1 MNCSYFNSNLLQ
13 ETLSQKDTIASLNIE
28 LDQKND
34 RIRTLELS
42 NREKDV
48 VVLRLFYVQIEI
60 SNLRRSQTTNSYGTT
75 SGSSFELTT
84 LRARVQSLESQLQ
97 EKDRQISTLEKQKP
111 VSSPLYSTSSSYVP
125 LHFLLD
131 V

>member
-60 SNLRRSQTTNSYGTT
+60 SNLRHSQTTNSYGTT
-75 SGSSFELTT
+75 RGSSFI
-84 LRARVQSLESQLQ
+84 RLQ
-97 EKDRQISTLEKQKP
+97 CLQQYNTMHHK
-111 VSSPLYSTSSSYVP
+111 
-125 LHFLLD
+125 
-131 V
+131 

>member
-42 NREKDV
+42 NRQKDV

-60 SNLRRSQTTNSYGTT
+60 SNLRRSQTTNSYRTT

-97 EKDRQISTLEKQKP
+97 EKDRQIATLEKQKP